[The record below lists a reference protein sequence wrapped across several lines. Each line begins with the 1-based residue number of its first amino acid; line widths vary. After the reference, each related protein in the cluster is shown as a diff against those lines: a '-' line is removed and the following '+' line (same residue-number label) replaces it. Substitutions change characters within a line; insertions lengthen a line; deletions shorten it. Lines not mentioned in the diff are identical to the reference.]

1 MIRNLIQKNTELRK
15 KIFVISIPIMIQM
28 IVEYLLNLTDT
39 AFIGHYDIKGV
50 TAITNAI
57 YPLFIFMSLMF
68 ATSKGTTI
76 LISQCIGAKSFKEA
90 RRYAEV
96 SFVFNQIISCVYFII
111 WFIFGKS
118 IIHLLGA
125 RGDILEMSYNYVR
138 IISFHFLVLGFVLS
152 GNSVL
157 EGKGITSPIMVS
169 SIVKTLLN
177 IFLDWVFI
185 FGKFGF
191 PEMGIEGAAI
201 ATLISHLVSDV
212 ILLIS
217 VFLIKKDFILRLRG
231 IFSPSFKIYF
241 KSFKLGIPVGLD
253 FMLWVL
259 GQNALVFILNKY
271 DPLAAGLFG
280 IFGIILSL
288 TVNLYMGISVAAL
301 NLVGKATGA
310 NDKKEAYRAG
320 NLSIFYSLII
330 CVIISFLFVLFPKEI
345 LSIFTNDKTIIDQ
358 YYKLLYIMAI
368 TTFPTALNVVGGNAI
383 RGRGDTM
390 WMLIT
395 QIPGTILLVFFS
407 YIFMFVFNFGIAG
420 LLIGIFLDELWRGVA
435 NYFKFALYYI
445 RPIKDIQKR
454 ADI

>member
-1 MIRNLIQKNTELRK
+1 
-15 KIFVISIPIMIQM
+15 M

-39 AFIGHYDIKGV
+39 AFIGHYDIRGV

-57 YPLFIFMSLMF
+57 YPLSIFMSLMF

-76 LISQCIGAKSFKEA
+76 LISQSIGAKNFKEA

-96 SFVFNQIISCVYFII
+96 SFVFNQIISCSYFII

-125 RGDILEMSYNYVR
+125 RDDILEMSYNYVK
-138 IISFHFLVLGFVLS
+138 IISFRFLVLGFVLG
-152 GNSVL
+152 GNSTL
-157 EGKGITSPIMVS
+157 EGKGITSPIMIS
-169 SIVKTLLN
+169 SIIKTLLN
-177 IFLDWVFI
+177 VFLDWVLI
-185 FGKFGF
+185 FGKLGF
-191 PEMGIEGAAI
+191 PELGIEGAAI
-201 ATLISHLVSDV
+201 ATLISSLVGDV
-212 ILLIS
+212 ILMIF
-217 VFLIKKDFILRLRG
+217 VFLIKKDFILRFRG
-231 IFSPSFKIYF
+231 IMRPNFIIYL

-259 GQNALVFILNKY
+259 GQNALVFILNRY
-271 DPLAAGLFG
+271 DSLAAGLFG
-280 IFGIILSL
+280 IFGVILNL
-288 TVNLYMGISVAAL
+288 TVNLYMGISIAAL

-310 NDKKEAYRAG
+310 DDKNEAYRAG
-320 NLSIFYSLII
+320 NLSIFYALII
-330 CVIISFLFVLFPKEI
+330 CVIASFLFALFPKEI

-368 TTFPTALNVVGGNAI
+368 ITFPTALNVVGGNAI

-395 QIPGTILLVFFS
+395 QIPGTILLVFFC
-407 YIFMFVFNFGIAG
+407 YIFMFIFNLGIAG

-435 NYFKFALYYI
+435 NYLRFALHYVK
-445 RPIKDIQKR
+445 PIKYIQKR